1 MRERGRFKFGGSLEI
16 SASLQ
21 ISPHARLRAENIA
34 LLSAS
39 TKLRERMRADIA
51 PCIYIQWP
59 HNIHDNGLPIHR
71 SIYIGCI
78 LIYIFL
84 PPGWLPMH
92 PCTPFLKFR
101 PEPGRAHS
109 MHLMHA
115 LDPRWSLQRNS
126 MHPMHPMH
134 PSRPTRTCSPCTP
147 CTPCTNPR
155 PRAACTHAPMHPSMG
170 RMQPMHPCT
179 PCTEAGVRTERQG
192 QQAIANCKRL
202 KRDACVKRGRQGL
215 RSLALQ
221 H

>member
-1 MRERGRFKFGGSLEI
+1 MCVASVGKQIVRQRKLRRPEWGRRSV
-16 SASLQ
+16 
-21 ISPHARLRAENIA
+21 LRAYREA
-34 LLSAS
+34 PSANQ
-39 TKLRERMRADIA
+39 TA
-51 PCIYIQWP
+51 PDGGHTTIQGP

-71 SIYIGCI
+71 SIYIGC
-78 LIYIFL
+78 IYIFL

-147 CTPCTNPR
+147 CTPCTNPSHA
-155 PRAACTHAPMHPSMG
+155 PRAPHA
-170 RMQPMHPCT
+170 PMHPCT
-179 PCTEAGVRTERQG
+179 PAWGACSPCTHARHAQRQ
-192 QQAIANCKRL
+192 
-202 KRDACVKRGRQGL
+202 V
-215 RSLALQ
+215 
-221 H
+221 